1 MPIIK
6 VTSLPFENQDSA
18 AWPVQVCEHFARST
32 EIPLKHV
39 SVTWQLLPGGHYAS
53 AGTRAQYQPQDSHPI
68 IVEIMLPDFYALD
81 RVEKIIKAAVEAISF
96 ASRMAKT
103 NVFVQVNRAR
113 SGAVF
118 DEGRIVRW

>member
-6 VTSLPFENQDSA
+6 VTSLPFENQDSS
-18 AWPVQVCEHFARST
+18 AWPVQVCEHFVRST

-39 SVTWQLLPGGHYAS
+39 SATWQLLPNGHYAY
-53 AGTRAQYQPQDSHPI
+53 AGMRAQYQPKDSHPI

-81 RVEKIIKAAVEAISF
+81 RVEKIIHAAVEAISF
-96 ASRMAKT
+96 ASRMPKQ
-103 NVFVQVNRAR
+103 NIFVQVTRAR
-113 SGAVF
+113 AGAVY

>member
-18 AWPVQVCEHFARST
+18 SWPVQVCEHFARST

-39 SVTWQLLPGGHYAS
+39 SATWQLLPHGHYAH
-53 AGTRAQYQPQDSHPI
+53 AGVRAQYQPSDSHPV

-81 RVEKIIKAAVEAISF
+81 RVEKIIHAAVEAVGF
-96 ASRMAKT
+96 ASKLPKQ
-103 NVFVQVNRAR
+103 NIFVQVNRAR
-113 SGAVF
+113 AGAVY